1 MIIPSTQHHKHY
13 HPQAMPLDM
22 YHKGTTVTII
32 EVRGGRGI
40 IQRLKEMGIGAGE
53 TVRILKNHRPGGLVL
68 EVMDSKLCIG
78 RGVAHKIQA
87 EQQI

>member
-1 MIIPSTQHHKHY
+1 MIMHPPRHHKHY

-22 YHKGTTVTII
+22 HHEGTIVVIT

-53 TVRILKNHRPGGLVL
+53 TVKILKNHRPGGLVL

-78 RGVAHKIQA
+78 RGVAHKIQG
-87 EQQI
+87 EHI